1 MGSYELTERSRRLL
15 IALVREH
22 IETGEPVASMSLA
35 RRSGLGVSSATVR
48 SMLAQLEAADYVRQP
63 HTSSGRVPT
72 DRAYRVFVDLLLEGG
87 KRIRPSAGVA
97 TRLEKQGE
105 ASPMIDDL
113 LASASH
119 LVSRA
124 ARHVGFAMCG
134 DPVAVLQRIE
144 FVALGGSR
152 VLVVVISRGT
162 QITQKIVDTG
172 EAVRPDDLIHA
183 GNYLN
188 TEFAGLPL
196 EDVREAILARL
207 QQERILYDEL
217 LARALRLART
227 TLADIPTHH
236 TFYVE
241 GVASLIG
248 DTAQPGV
255 SLGRL
260 RALLEMMEEKERL
273 VHLLNQYIDGPGLT
287 IVIGEEHAAP
297 RLRPF
302 SLIAST
308 AVDGSSIRTVGVI
321 GPTRMDYS
329 RAIAVVD
336 GATQAVS
343 RVLSKT
349 H

>member
-15 IALVREH
+15 TALVREH
-22 IETGEPVASMSLA
+22 IETGEPVASQSLA

-48 SMLAQLEAADYVRQP
+48 NMLAQLDEADYVHQP

-72 DRAYRVFVDLLLEGG
+72 DRAYRVFVDLLLEGRN
-87 KRIRPSAGVA
+87 RIRPSAGVA
-97 TRLEKQGE
+97 TQLQKQAEG
-105 ASPMIDDL
+105 SPMIDDL

-124 ARHVGFAMCG
+124 ARHVGFVLCG
-134 DPVAVLQRIE
+134 NPVAVLQRIE

-152 VLVVVISRGT
+152 VLVVVISRDN

-172 EAVRPDDLIHA
+172 EDVRSEDLVHA

-196 EDVREAILARL
+196 VDVREAVLARL
-207 QQERILYDEL
+207 QQERILYDQL
-217 LARALRLART
+217 LARALRLARS
-227 TLADIPTHH
+227 TLADIPRQH

-241 GVASLIG
+241 GAASLIG
-248 DTAQPGV
+248 DDVSSGV

-260 RALLEMMEEKERL
+260 RTLLEMMEEKERM

-297 RLRPF
+297 HLRPF

-343 RVLSKT
+343 RVLSKA